1 MRNLLIIIAA
11 VALLAGCTPKVKEA
25 ITVPAQTEI
34 NISSI
39 HIVNKDESLY
49 KIAQKYGITAE
60 EIIALNPSLKNN
72 KLKKGM
78 KLYIPIATKKK
89 SEEVKQDT
97 VKVVEQPIV
106 EEKKSNAVKAAVILP
121 FMLDKYAP
129 TEQER
134 MIEFYQGFLL
144 AVETL
149 KNEGHSFDIRTYD
162 SGESTESLDK
172 LIAGGSLDDCDI
184 IFGALY
190 PTHNKQLA
198 AFAKQ
203 HNIPLVLP
211 FTVKEEE
218 IYSNPKAYIA
228 NALQTYIVEKS
239 VEKFVDRYPDANII
253 FVKDEHD
260 IEEKEFATRL
270 RESLKKSRISHTE
283 IITDS
288 LISMAGGNGSS
299 FIANCM
305 KPDTMNIFIPTSSK
319 VETFN
324 TLLPTLLVLKRD
336 TLNAI
341 PEFSLFGYPEW
352 QIYASSNLEAM
363 YEVDTYFYASFFT
376 NSILPEAIDI
386 QARYA
391 SWYNRSMQNRYP
403 RYGMLGYDIGSYF
416 LKAASIYGNKMADNI
431 NNVKFTP
438 TQSGFN
444 FTRENNKGSYINDK
458 VYFVR
463 YSPEYKIIKIDLD
476 Q

>member
-1 MRNLLIIIAA
+1 MKHILTIIAA
-11 VALLAGCTPKVKEA
+11 IALLAGCTPKVKDA
-25 ITVPAQTEI
+25 ITIPPQMETKIA
-34 NISSI
+34 SI

-49 KIAQKYGITAE
+49 KIATKYGVTPEDITA
-60 EIIALNPSLKNN
+60 INPTLKEK

-78 KLYIPIATKKK
+78 KLYIPFATQKKQ
-89 SEEVKQDT
+89 EEVKQDT
-97 VKVVEQPIV
+97 IIKTEQPTIK
-106 EEKKSNAVKAAVILP
+106 EEKEKSIKAAVILP

-134 MIEFYQGFLL
+134 MVEFYQGFLL

-149 KNEGHSFDIRTYD
+149 KNEGHSFDIHTYD

-172 LIAGGSLDDCDI
+172 LITGGTLDDCNI
-184 IFGALY
+184 IIGSLY
-190 PTHNKQLA
+190 PAHNKQLA
-198 AFAKQ
+198 TFAKQ

-218 IYSNPKAYIA
+218 IYSNPKAYIT
-228 NALQTYIVEKS
+228 NALQKYIVEKS
-239 VEKFVDRYPDANII
+239 VEKFVERNPGANII
-253 FVKDEHD
+253 FVKNEHD
-260 IEEKEFATRL
+260 TEEKEFATRL
-270 RESLKKSRISHTE
+270 KESLKKSNISHTE
-283 IITDS
+283 ILTDS
-288 LISMAGGNGSS
+288 LISMAGGGGSDYIS
-299 FIANCM
+299 SCM
-305 KPDTMNIFIPTSSK
+305 KADTMNIFIPTSSK

-336 TLNAI
+336 TLSTI
-341 PEFSLFGYPEW
+341 PQFTLFGYPEW

-363 YEVDTYFYASFFT
+363 YEVDTYFYTSFYT
-376 NSILPEAIDI
+376 NNILPEAVDI

-391 SWYNRSMQNRYP
+391 GWYNRSMQNRYP
-403 RYGMLGYDIGSYF
+403 RYGMLGYDIGYYF
-416 LKAASIYGNKMADNI
+416 LKAASTYGTKLDDNI
-431 NNVKFTP
+431 NKIKFTP

-444 FTRENNKGSYINDK
+444 FVRNNNRGSYINNK

>member
-11 VALLAGCTPKVKEA
+11 VALLAGCSTKIKET
-25 ITVPAQTEI
+25 ITVPAQTET
-34 NISSI
+34 NIASI

-49 KIAQKYGITAE
+49 KIATKYEVTPE
-60 EIIALNPSLKNN
+60 EIIALNPTLKSK

-78 KLYIPIATKKK
+78 KLYIPFAKQKEQ
-89 SEEVKQDT
+89 EEVKQDT
-97 VKVVEQPIV
+97 IKDEQPVIEK
-106 EEKKSNAVKAAVILP
+106 EESKVVKAAVILP

-129 TEQER
+129 SEQER

-149 KNEGHSFDIRTYD
+149 KNEGYSFDIHTYD

-172 LIAGGSLDDCDI
+172 LIASGSLDDCNI

-190 PTHNKQLA
+190 PAHNKQLA
-198 AFAKQ
+198 TFAK
-203 HNIPLVLP
+203 HRNIPLVLP

-218 IYSNPKAYIA
+218 IYSNPNAYIA

-239 VEKFVDRYPDANII
+239 VEKFIERYSGANII
-253 FVKDEHD
+253 FVRNEHD

-270 RESLKKSRISHTE
+270 KQSIAKSNISHTE
-283 IITDS
+283 ILTDS
-288 LISMAGGNGSS
+288 LISMANGNGSNYIS
-299 FIANCM
+299 TCM

-336 TLNAI
+336 TLSTI
-341 PEFSLFGYPEW
+341 PEFTLFGYPEW
-352 QIYASSNLEAM
+352 QIYANSNLEAM
-363 YEVDTYFYASFFT
+363 YEVDTYFYTSFFT
-376 NSILPEAIDI
+376 NNILPEAVDI
-386 QARYA
+386 QTRYA
-391 SWYNRSMQNRYP
+391 EWYNRSMQNRYP

-416 LKAASIYGNKMADNI
+416 LKAASIYGNNMADGI
-431 NNVKFTP
+431 NSIKFTP

-444 FTRENNKGSYINDK
+444 FIRNNGRGSYINNK
-458 VYFVR
+458 VYFIR

-476 Q
+476 K